1 MNIAYF
7 LLPKSRVAYLYD
19 DFTFRQGLE
28 KMRFH
33 GYTALPVI
41 DSEGRYVGTVNEG
54 DFLWDIVNRNESDL
68 KSQEKR
74 TVSEILRT
82 DWNPPIDITASP
94 EELLQKVQAQNFLPV
109 IDARGVFV
117 GIITRGRIIKYFTG
131 TYLTV

>member
-1 MNIAYF
+1 MNIFQF
-7 LLPKSRVAYLYD
+7 LTPKSNVAYVEDNCTL
-19 DFTFRQGLE
+19 RQALE

-41 DSEGRYVGTVNEG
+41 DSEGRYIGTVNEG

-74 TVSEILRT
+74 PISEIMREG
-82 DWNPPIDITASP
+82 WNPPIDITASP
-94 EELLQKVQAQNFLPV
+94 EELLHKVQAQNFLPV

-117 GIITRGRIIKYFTG
+117 GIITRGRIIKYFSD
-131 TYLTV
+131 TYL

>member
-1 MNIAYF
+1 MNVFQF
-7 LLPKSRVAYLYD
+7 LTPKSNVAYVEDNCTL
-19 DFTFRQGLE
+19 RQALE

-74 TVSEILRT
+74 PVSEIMRK

-94 EELLQKVQAQNFLPV
+94 EELLHKVQAQNFLPV

-117 GIITRGRIIKYFTG
+117 GIITRGRIIKYFSDK
-131 TYLTV
+131 YL

>member
-1 MNIAYF
+1 MNIFQF
-7 LLPKSRVAYLYD
+7 LTPKSNVAYVEDNCTL
-19 DFTFRQGLE
+19 RQAIE

-41 DSEGRYVGTVNEG
+41 DGEGRYIGTVNEG

-74 TVSEILRT
+74 PVSDIIRPN
-82 DWNPPIDITASP
+82 WNPPIDITASP
-94 EELLQKVQAQNFLPV
+94 EELLNKVQAQNFLPV

-117 GIITRGRIIKYFTG
+117 GIITRGRVIKYFFD
-131 TYLTV
+131 TYLK

>member
-1 MNIAYF
+1 MNIMRF
-7 LLPKSRVAYLYD
+7 VIPKSHVEFVTD
-19 DFTFRQGLE
+19 ENTVRQALE

-74 TVSEILRT
+74 PVSEILRT

-94 EELLQKVQAQNFLPV
+94 EELLHKVQAQNFLPV

>member
-1 MNIAYF
+1 MNIFQF
-7 LLPKSRVAYLYD
+7 LTPKSNVAYVDINCTL
-19 DFTFRQGLE
+19 RQALE

-117 GIITRGRIIKYFTG
+117 GIITRGHIIKYFTG